1 MHLSSSNSFLTLSE
15 SSSISRGHQPRCRSR
30 ALSPDSSTAARLVV
44 PIMCVVGPGI
54 PAARSA
60 SPSSHPHPPP
70 PPPPRPSA
78 TPSHLP
84 GAHCLGASICRV
96 SPWDVAPATSVLG
109 QIRCPIGHDAAAWWG
124 EGGRA
129 QLAPRRRKRCRG
141 EGEEEG
147 DGRLRCVRWRN
158 FSYFL
163 RT

>member
-30 ALSPDSSTAARLVV
+30 ALSPDSSTAARLEV

-109 QIRCPIGHDAAAWWG
+109 QIRWRRGG
-124 EGGRA
+124 E
-129 QLAPRRRKRCRG
+129 RG
-141 EGEEEG
+141 EGEEEEG
-147 DGRLRCVRWRN
+147 DGSSSLRAMAE
-158 FSYFL
+158 YFL
-163 RT
+163 FFTYLEKKCHCNGKKTREI